1 MSSKELTRDEKL
13 AKWVK
18 FLKKGKYKKGLGY
31 LIEIDGR
38 SKKYCCLG
46 VACKIFNAPK
56 YLKNGFIPNEDPN
69 NVIFF
74 KDGKGSTSIMLPRA
88 LAKELN
94 IMIDGSFKEPISG
107 AYGEKVC
114 SLTKLND
121 ETDLTLPEI
130 GRILEKNLNNLK
142 PYK

>member
-46 VACKIFNAPK
+46 VAC
-56 YLKNGFIPNEDPN
+56 
-69 NVIFF
+69 VIFF
-74 KDGKGSTSIMLPRA
+74 KDGKGFTSIMLPRA

-114 SLTKLND
+114 SLTELND